1 MIDKKKR
8 DFIIT
13 TTIAFGTGGA
23 VVATWPLLK
32 SFGPAADVLAAAT
45 KEVNIGSI
53 ASGQSTKVMWQG
65 KPVYIRNRTQQEIET
80 AKKSDISSLRDPQ
93 LDSVRVQH
101 GKENW
106 LVVVGVCTHLG
117 CVPISNP
124 DGTFFCP
131 CHGSYYDTSG
141 RVVAGPAPANL
152 VVPDYYFVN
161 DTTVILGAKQK
172 NA

>member
-1 MIDKKKR
+1 MCCSILLSYGTTKIKYKR
-8 DFIIT
+8 NSP
-13 TTIAFGTGGA
+13 
-23 VVATWPLLK
+23 VVKLVFLGIF
-32 SFGPAADVLAAAT
+32 S
-45 KEVNIGSI
+45 
-53 ASGQSTKVMWQG
+53 
-65 KPVYIRNRTQQEIET
+65 
-80 AKKSDISSLRDPQ
+80 
-93 LDSVRVQH
+93 DSVRVQH

-161 DTTVILGAKQK
+161 DTTVILVFMISDVQV
-172 NA
+172 